1 MGEGWHFTDW
11 GYKVTTQD
19 QLTRAIARI
28 GALSL
33 SRKYVWR
40 GVPDHRW
47 RMNSSL
53 YRLLTEKLGR
63 KPNERDMRA
72 QELQLLASL
81 QHPGLPTRIGRLA
94 GCIGTPSM
102 SGRSSERHLTTMAS
116 GVPPQPH

>member
-28 GALSL
+28 GTLSL

-53 YRLLTEKLGR
+53 YRSLTEQLGR
-63 KPNERDMRA
+63 EPDVVY
-72 QELQLLASL
+72 L
-81 QHPGLPTRIGRLA
+81 PVGGGGLLA
-94 GCIGTPSM
+94 GCLTWLHAYSRHTRVVGVEPAGAAALAAALDA
-102 SGRSSERHLTTMAS
+102 GR
-116 GVPPQPH
+116 P